1 MITQLAVYGF
11 DEASKRL
18 KLLSLH
24 PGISL
29 SQVQDSSSF
38 EIMVPDKIETSYVPT
53 EEDLRI
59 LRQEIDPSGMV
70 LGK

>member
-1 MITQLAVYGF
+1 LI
-11 DEASKRL
+11 
-18 KLLSLH
+18 SLH
-24 PGISL
+24 PGATL
-29 SQVQDSSSF
+29 DEVKDNSSF
-38 EIMVPDKIETSYVPT
+38 EIIIPDEIGTSYLPT